1 MKSGVILMN
10 PEKSK
15 IDCIFCKIISG
26 EIPSKLIYKDKDVVV
41 FPDIHPVAPVH
52 LLVVPVKHIA
62 SLADMKDSDA
72 PLVGKMV
79 AAANKVAKEQGLA
92 KNGYRLTIN
101 SGADAGQLVQH
112 LHIHLMG
119 GRPLKWEN

>member
-1 MKSGVILMN
+1 MN

-15 IDCIFCKIISG
+15 TDCIFCKIISG
-26 EIPSKLIYKDKDVVV
+26 EIPSKFIYKDRDVVV
-41 FPDIHPVAPVH
+41 FADINPVAPVH

-62 SLADMKDSDA
+62 SLADMKDADTA
-72 PLVGKMV
+72 LAGKMV
-79 AAANKVAKEQGLA
+79 AVAIKVAKEQGLA
-92 KNGYRLTIN
+92 NNGYRLTIN

-119 GRPLKWEN
+119 GRPLKWVN

>member
-1 MKSGVILMN
+1 MRPKEN
-10 PEKSK
+10 KT
-15 IDCIFCKIISG
+15 DCIFCKIISG
-26 EIPSKLIYKDKDVVV
+26 EIPSKFIYKDKDVVV
-41 FPDIHPVAPVH
+41 FADIHPVAPVH

-62 SLADMKDSDA
+62 SLATMTDADA

>member
-1 MKSGVILMN
+1 MA

-15 IDCIFCKIISG
+15 SDCIFCKIVSG
-26 EIPSKLIYKDKDVVV
+26 EIASNIIYHDAYVIV
-41 FPDIHPVAPVH
+41 FPDINPVAPVH
-52 LLVVPVKHIA
+52 LLVVPVKHVA
-62 SLADMKDSDA
+62 SLAEMKEADA
-72 PLVGKMV
+72 ALVGKMV

-101 SGADAGQLVQH
+101 CGADGGQLVQH

-119 GRPLKWEN
+119 GRPLKWVN